1 MTVQPLRVLQTF
13 WKPGSSRVLTLVILV
28 TLLFFGALF
37 YMYVSQNYSY
47 LVERNFRLLA
57 TWGTELSETFDN
69 YERSFRFRLQEHRN
83 ADLVEAFSPN
93 QSRAVPHALTNK
105 GLVLDGFALNRE
117 SKDKLQKKS
126 KEKLTQQIGEQISR
140 LPFVID
146 VKVKEHASSETT
158 PEVHQHNVTFSYMPN
173 QPNGLVKVNVTEQD
187 DTVAAS
193 ASIVLGDLLKHVVT
207 EDIYEDV
214 LLAHPSGAIVY
225 QRNPS
230 TLKFLHLENLLHHQQ
245 IENGL
250 LTDIFTE
257 GGLKQAKALDPEN
270 LRHVMKSAIPSHFQM
285 MVGGNSYEVFMQAV
299 AFPSITTSKDK
310 QFQDVPWII
319 CGILPS
325 STFQEQY
332 LAIPFTTLLFCLF
345 LFISA
350 FLALPFFSLVMMNPG
365 ERLTRFSVVSL
376 LITNILGAGIGTL
389 FLLDLGFYRQTVAD
403 FHDRLTTTTD
413 SVAEAFHTQLDR
425 MVWQLDRYNQE
436 FQELNDRGRFP
447 TEPGSKAWLAR
458 VNLPDPC
465 EDSQEKT
472 LPFCY
477 PNFSVVF
484 WADGEG
490 ILRETWTKAATPYV
504 RGTHDLRQRDYVT
517 RVQASSKNLHRRLI
531 DNRWLEFYVQPLISL
546 ESSTRSLVMSIPQK
560 ISSSG
565 QTHSTP
571 WVAAIQSE
579 DFSLLKEPVLPPGT
593 GYAVIEDQTG
603 LALLHSNGR
612 RMLRENFIE
621 ETDNNPEIA
630 ALIYARAEGAV
641 EGDYWGSGHRFA
653 IKPLSGLPWTL
664 VVFESK
670 EGFRT
675 TNFEVLLFSL
685 SLFTLYILALLLWIK
700 SLTLVYRSDA
710 LGRRIRWTWP
720 KQDLRVPYKWL
731 SFLQLVI
738 FLLGLTAVFGMDWQP
753 EMGIATRLTL
763 AGLPF
768 LTIWVMVRVLWKG
781 HSIPSVEKPE
791 PASDPWTLLQTS
803 KLIGTFSR
811 FGLTS
816 FLLLGVFPAIL
827 FFKVAHDQEMRLFA
841 QHHLWGFAQSFAQQ
855 TEGPWLAKGIGESQR
870 DFQFLT
876 SPNSCLILGC
886 LTGGESTPRMESR
899 VCSPWSSSSETPS
912 LQYSLQSVFPSFP
925 LMTCLSFDPR
935 SWNPNEVMR
944 PSPLDRLHQLIRKSS
959 LQNPMNKESWG
970 FLHTYS
976 SDTTATWTQNMTN
989 GHQRV
994 MLRLNDFPQGAKDSA
1009 SFGPLHLSLWNPLF
1023 PWNLSTRLFGILFMG
1038 AILLVLG
1045 YCILRY
1051 MVQKIYALP
1060 SFFHR
1065 SHEFETS
1072 PVSPTHFSL
1081 RHLFVLGPPGSGKS
1095 QLARTLGPG
1104 CHVLDFHETY
1114 GKENWAETMGTS
1126 LPEHPT
1132 AIILDH
1138 FEYQWEE
1145 LNHRKE
1151 KGVLLELLLARGLKV
1166 CVFSTKDPLE
1176 WTRSQWLGQ
1185 GKNVPDATQTY
1196 WIDLLGSFGFTHFTP
1211 SRMEALLQEWLHPQT
1226 ESHGAAGQTLP
1237 VKQCLNQES
1246 LPTLQLKRIG
1256 RWIRTYQEWATWTPS
1271 QMKEQF
1277 LQIGWPYYQT
1287 LWQSCSFSE
1296 KLALYHIAV
1305 DGYLHA
1311 DNPDLTPLSQ
1321 KGLIR
1326 LTPDL
1331 QLMNDSFR
1339 QCVLQLGANFQL
1351 FQLEKQAS
1359 QDTWGKLKWPFLFIF
1374 GTILLFFFFTQHEF
1388 KNSFITLISLL
1399 PILLPALPDLP
1410 TLFTGSRNTQSS
1422 SG

>member
-1 MTVQPLRVLQTF
+1 MSNYGSYPLYKTSNLLIPLQGT
-13 WKPGSSRVLTLVILV
+13 SS
-28 TLLFFGALF
+28 
-37 YMYVSQNYSY
+37 
-47 LVERNFRLLA
+47 
-57 TWGTELSETFDN
+57 TETKL
-69 YERSFRFRLQEHRN
+69 
-83 ADLVEAFSPN
+83 
-93 QSRAVPHALTNK
+93 
-105 GLVLDGFALNRE
+105 
-117 SKDKLQKKS
+117 KDHPPL
-126 KEKLTQQIGEQISR
+126 
-140 LPFVID
+140 
-146 VKVKEHASSETT
+146 
-158 PEVHQHNVTFSYMPN
+158 VTFSYSPN
-173 QPNGLVKVNVTEQD
+173 QPDGLVQAKAQERDGTVTA
-187 DTVAAS
+187 T
-193 ASIVLGDLLKHVVT
+193 ASIALGDLLKHVTT
-207 EDIYEDV
+207 ESIFEDV
-214 LLAHPSGAIVY
+214 LLADPSGAIVY
-225 QRNPS
+225 QRNAS
-230 TLKFLHLENLLHHQQ
+230 TLKFLHLGNLIHHQQ
-245 IENGL
+245 INDGW
-250 LTDIFTE
+250 LTDVFKE
-257 GGLKQAKALDPEN
+257 SGLEQAKPLDPEN
-270 LRHVMKSAIPSHFQM
+270 LSQVMKTAMPLHFQVT
-285 MVGGNSYEVFMQAV
+285 VGGNSYEVFMQAV
-299 AFPSITTSKDK
+299 SFPSISIP
-310 QFQDVPWII
+310 QQGPNQDVPWII

-332 LAIPFTTLLFCLF
+332 LAIPFTVLLFCLF

-350 FLALPFFSLVMMNPG
+350 FLVLPFFSLVRMNPG

-425 MVWQLDRYNQE
+425 MVWQLDRYNQK
-436 FQELNDRGRFP
+436 FHELNDRDRFP
-447 TEPGSKAWLAR
+447 TEPSSKAWLAR
-458 VNLPDPC
+458 VKLPDPC
-465 EDSQEKT
+465 KDSQGKP
-472 LPFCY
+472 LPLCY
-477 PNFSVVF
+477 PNFSLAF
-484 WADGEG
+484 WVDGEG

-517 RVQASSKNLHRRLI
+517 KVQASSKHLHRRFI
-531 DNRWLEFYVQPLISL
+531 DNRWLEFFVQPLISL
-546 ESSTRSLVMSIPQK
+546 ESSTRSLVVSIPHQV
-560 ISSSG
+560 SSTG

-579 DFSLLKEPVLPPGT
+579 DFSLLKKPVLPPGT

-603 LALLHSNGR
+603 LALFHSNGR
-612 RMLRENFIE
+612 RMLRENFME

-641 EGDYWGSGHRFA
+641 EGDYWGIGHRFA

-670 EGFRT
+670 EAFRT

-700 SLTLVYRSDA
+700 TLTLLYRSDA
-710 LGRRIRWTWP
+710 LGRRVRWTWP
-720 KQDLRVPYKWL
+720 KQDLRRPYKWVSL
-731 SFLQLVI
+731 LQLVV

-753 EMGIATRLTL
+753 EMGLSSRLTL
-763 AGLPF
+763 ASLPF
-768 LTIWVMVRVLWKG
+768 LTIWVVVRVLWKG
-781 HSIPSVEKPE
+781 HSVPSVEKPE
-791 PASDPWTLLQTS
+791 QTSDPWALLQTS
-803 KLIGTFSR
+803 KLIGTFTR

-841 QHHLWGFAQSFAQQ
+841 QHHLWGFAQSLTQQ

-870 DFQFLT
+870 DFQLLT

-886 LTGGESTPRMESR
+886 LTGGESTPRMQSR
-899 VCSPWSSSSETPS
+899 ACSPWSSASATPD

-925 LMTCLSFDPR
+925 LATCLSFDPK
-935 SWNPNEVMR
+935 SWNPNEAMR

-970 FLHTYS
+970 FLHPSS
-976 SDTTATWTQNMTN
+976 SDTTANWTQNMAD
-989 GHQRV
+989 GHQQV
-994 MLRLNDFPQGAKDSA
+994 MLRLNDFPLGAKDTLA
-1009 SFGPLHLSLWNPLF
+1009 FGPLHLSLWTPLF
-1023 PWNLSTRLFGILFMG
+1023 PWNLSVRLLAILFMAG
-1038 AILLVLG
+1038 ILLVVS
-1045 YCILRY
+1045 YSILRY
-1051 MVQKIYALP
+1051 MVRKIYALP

-1065 SHEFETS
+1065 SHELGTS
-1072 PVSPTHFSL
+1072 PVPSTHFSL

-1114 GKENWAETMGTS
+1114 GKESWAETMATS
-1126 LPEHPT
+1126 LSGHPT
-1132 AIILDH
+1132 AVILDH

-1166 CVFSTKDPLE
+1166 CIFSTKDPLE

-1185 GKNVPDATQTY
+1185 GENAQDATQAY
-1196 WIDLLGSFGFTHFTP
+1196 WIDLLGSFGFTYFSP

-1226 ESHGAAGQTLP
+1226 ESHGAAGQALP
-1237 VKQCLNQES
+1237 VKQCLIQES
-1246 LPTLQLKRIG
+1246 LPSLHLEQIG
-1256 RWIRTYQEWATWTPS
+1256 RWIRTYQEWATWTPT

-1277 LQIGWPYYQT
+1277 LQIGWPYYQA
-1287 LWQSCSFSE
+1287 LWQSCSLSE
-1296 KLALYHIAV
+1296 KLALHHIAV

-1339 QCVLQLGANFQL
+1339 QCVLQMGANFQL
-1351 FQLEKQAS
+1351 SQLEKQVR
-1359 QDTWGKLKWPFLFIF
+1359 QDTWGQLKWPFLFIF
-1374 GTILLFFFFTQHEF
+1374 GTVLLFFFFTQHEF
-1388 KNSFITLISLL
+1388 KNSLITLISLL

-1410 TLFTGSRNTQSS
+1410 TLFTGSRNIQDP